1 MKGAADGFLK
11 KLAEMKFA
19 EAGIGSDILQPERF
33 RTVQIDVIAD
43 ICKFFSV
50 LKLLLRFIAVR
61 LQIIDILSSQ
71 SYEKLVNRLWIEAS
85 QNKSFLLY
93 SLFNQRQIV
102 S

>member
-1 MKGAADGFLK
+1 MSRRQPGYIVMKGAADEFLK
-11 KLAEMKFA
+11 SRQKWKFA

-71 SYEKLVNRLWIEAS
+71 SYEKACEQAVDRSIAE
-85 QNKSFLLY
+85 
-93 SLFNQRQIV
+93 
-102 S
+102 

>member
-1 MKGAADGFLK
+1 MSQAAARYIVMKGAADEFLEK
-11 KLAEMKFA
+11 PAELKFA

-71 SYEKLVNRLWIEAS
+71 SYEKACEQAVDRSIAE
-85 QNKSFLLY
+85 
-93 SLFNQRQIV
+93 
-102 S
+102 